1 MMTHPVLAQLLAIAL
16 IVAICALAV
25 VVLPISRR
33 GAPVSIRTRPGRRG
47 RDEERGWYGFIY
59 ANPDD
64 PNLFVPKRLG
74 PGWTVNFGHRR
85 AWQAAFGLLAFIAL
99 SIVIGTVAGHQG
111 R

>member
-1 MMTHPVLAQLLAIAL
+1 MTNPVLAQLLAIAL

-25 VVLPISRR
+25 VVIPINRR
-33 GAPVSIRTRPGRRG
+33 GAPISARSRPRGR

-64 PNLFVPKRLG
+64 PNLVVPKRLG
-74 PGWTVNFGHRR
+74 LGWTINFGRPVV
-85 AWQAAFGLLAFIAL
+85 AALLGVILAIGILGPTTILAL
-99 SIVIGTVAGHQG
+99 ML

>member
-1 MMTHPVLAQLLAIAL
+1 MTQPVVAELLAIAL

-25 VVLPISRR
+25 VVIPLNRR
-33 GAPVSIRTRPGRRG
+33 GAPISTRNRPQQRHD
-47 RDEERGWYGFIY
+47 DERYWYGGIIY

-74 PGWTVNFGHRR
+74 LGWTLNFGHRR
-85 AWQAAFGLLAFIAL
+85 VWQSLFGLIAFLAL